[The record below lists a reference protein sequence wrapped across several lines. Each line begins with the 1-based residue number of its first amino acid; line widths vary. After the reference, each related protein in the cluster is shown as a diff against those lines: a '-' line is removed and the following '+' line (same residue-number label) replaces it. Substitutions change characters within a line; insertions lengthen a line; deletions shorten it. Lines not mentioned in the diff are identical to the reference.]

1 MTPALID
8 ESALPHVRPT
18 PGAVS
23 DGAVALRR
31 ATEAVRSAARDAAA
45 AWAGIGSVLR
55 APGATDALPRAMD
68 DAGATADGLASAGGA
83 VAAALEAFADEVS
96 TVRRRRR
103 ALLADVEELRARVA
117 ASDSDDVV
125 PDEYRADND
134 DLLGRARR
142 LHTRWDQAQEDLS
155 QAVRTQVGGGSLLL
169 PGPDGGTFAPP
180 LLMVDLAGVAQG
192 FDDAL
197 RLPMLAALAADGPGA
212 LEHWAAEHPDDA
224 RRLLDEPPAAGSVRR
239 WWSALDGDERTALVT
254 GLSAVIG
261 NLNGVRYADRGRA
274 NRHTLE
280 VELPKAQAAREVF
293 LARFRAGE
301 PLLASEVDEY
311 ERVLERARALEALD
325 RTLAEAS
332 PANPRSIV
340 ALTLGQPPLAAVAV
354 GDLDTASHVTVNV
367 PGMGNTV
374 ADSMEAWAG
383 GAENLL
389 VEQRKVAARASADR
403 NLATVAWI
411 GYDTP
416 AMPPSIEVLGS
427 TKAEAGARRLTA
439 FTEGVAGGRGWSH
452 GEHLSVVAHS
462 YGTTTATLAASRAP
476 VSDLVLLASAGVD
489 PRVPDVHALDVPA
502 GHVWASQAKDDLV
515 ANVGRGAVELPRPGF
530 GGDQPIDTGN
540 PFTANR
546 SLVATLPSTHRLNP
560 GDPDWGGR
568 TFSSNDSVVDG
579 VPFAGSDGHG
589 ATPAVEAALQGSEPE
604 ASGYLDAGTT
614 SLRNTAATSLGYTPD
629 GERIP

>member
-23 DGAVALRR
+23 DGAVALRS
-31 ATEAVRSAARDAAA
+31 ATEAVRSAARDVAA

-125 PDEYRADND
+125 PDAYRADNE
-134 DLLGRARR
+134 DLHGRARR

-155 QAVRTQVGGGSLLL
+155 RAVRTQVGGGPLLL
-169 PGPDGGTFAPP
+169 PGPDVGTFAPP
-180 LLMVDLAGVAQG
+180 LLMVDLAGVARG

-197 RLPMLAALAADGPGA
+197 RLPMLAELAADGPGA
-212 LEHWAAEHPDDA
+212 LERWAAEHPDDA

-280 VELPKAQAAREVF
+280 VELPKAQAAREAF

-325 RTLAEAS
+325 RTLAAS
-332 PANPRSIV
+332 TAAIPRSIV
-340 ALTLGQPPLAAVAV
+340 ALTLGDPPLAAVAV
-354 GDLDTASHVTVNV
+354 GDMDTASNITVDV
-367 PGMGNTV
+367 PGMGNSV
-374 ADSMEAWAG
+374 ADSMEAWTE
-383 GAENLL
+383 GAANLRG
-389 VEQRKVAARASADR
+389 EQRTAAALLGADR
-403 NLATVAWI
+403 DVATVAWM

-416 AMPPSIEVLGS
+416 DMPPSTEVLGS
-427 TKAEAGARRLTA
+427 AKAVAGAARLRGFIDGASHTR
-439 FTEGVAGGRGWSH
+439 GWAGGAH
-452 GEHLSVVAHS
+452 MSVVAHS
-462 YGTTTATLAASRAP
+462 YGTTTATLAVARTP
-476 VSDLVLLASAGVD
+476 VANLTLLASAGID
-489 PRVPDVHALDVPA
+489 ARVPDVHALDVPPE
-502 GHVWASQAKDDLV
+502 HVWASQSKQDTV
-515 ANVGRGAVELPRPGF
+515 ANVGRGLVQLPGPGA
-530 GGDQPIDTGN
+530 GGDQPLDTGN
-540 PFTANR
+540 PFTTNR
-546 SLVATLPSTHRLNP
+546 RTVGVLPSSHRLNP
-560 GDPDWGGR
+560 GDPSWGAR
-568 TFSSNDSVVDG
+568 TFSSNEEVVG
-579 VPFAGSDGHG
+579 GRRYPGSSGHS
-589 ATPAVEAALQGSEPE
+589 ATPAAEDALRGEHGE
-604 ASGYLDAGTT
+604 DVGYLDRGTS
-614 SLRNTAATSLGYTPD
+614 SLRNTSYTSLGYTPS
-629 GERIP
+629 GRKIP